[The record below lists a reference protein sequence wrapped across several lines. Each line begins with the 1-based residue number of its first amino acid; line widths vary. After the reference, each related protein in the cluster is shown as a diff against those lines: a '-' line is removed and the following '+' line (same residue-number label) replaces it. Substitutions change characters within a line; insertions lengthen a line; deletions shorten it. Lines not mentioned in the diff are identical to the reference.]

1 MPRKSLNPT
10 VMGKAYEFAC
20 VKALKELLENIRP
33 IEIIENSSLTVA
45 QDRYNE
51 IPKDEQ
57 DKMFKSA
64 IAGIKT
70 IMDME
75 PRIEEDGNDKLTISL
90 QPDNVAVNG
99 DVRDILIIRRS
110 IEWEIGISVKHN
122 HAALKH
128 SRLSKKIDFGKE
140 WLDINCSEN
149 YFNEIAP
156 IFDNLMS
163 MKKEQKQWAEVLN
176 KSETIYIPILNAFM
190 KELNSLYEKHKNL
203 VAENIVIYLI
213 GSNGK
218 DYYKMI
224 HRNNNKIKVQ
234 PFNIYGTLNKKSTNK
249 EPSIKYKK
257 IKFPTKIIDLSL
269 KENSKTTVVLTMDNG
284 WAITFRIHNAEK
296 KIIPSLKFDIQ
307 LLGQPAELYYKEV
320 DW

>member
-1 MPRKSLNPT
+1 MPRTNINPT

-20 VKALKELLENIRP
+20 VKALKKLVESVRP
-33 IEIIENSSLTVA
+33 IEIIENSSFTVA

-64 IAGIKT
+64 IAGIRT
-70 IMDME
+70 IMEME
-75 PRIEEDGNDKLTISL
+75 PKIEEDGNDKLTISL
-90 QPDNVAVNG
+90 QPDNVAISG

-110 IEWEIGISVKHN
+110 INWEIGISVKHN

-128 SRLSKKIDFGKE
+128 SRLSKTIDFGKE
-140 WLDINCSEN
+140 WLDINCNEN
-149 YFNEIAP
+149 YFNEITP
-156 IFDNLMS
+156 IFDNLLLLKEKQ
-163 MKKEQKQWAEVLN
+163 KKWSEILN
-176 KSETIYIPILNAFM
+176 KSETIYLPILNAFM
-190 KELNSLYEKHKNL
+190 RELNSLYEKHKNL
-203 VAENIVIYLI
+203 VAEKLVIYLI

-218 DYYKMI
+218 DYYKII
-224 HRNNNKIKVQ
+224 HRNNNKVKIQ
-234 PFNIYGTLNKKSTNK
+234 PFNIYGTLNKKATNK
-249 EPSIKYKK
+249 EPSIKYRK

-284 WAITFRIHNAEK
+284 WAITFRIHNAESK
-296 KIIPSLKFDIQ
+296 VVPSLKFDIQ
-307 LLGQPAELYYKEV
+307 LLGQPADLYYKEV

>member
-20 VKALKELLENIRP
+20 VNALKELLENIRP
-33 IEIIENSSLTVA
+33 IEIIKNSSLTVA

-90 QPDNVAVNG
+90 QPDNVAVSG

-128 SRLSKKIDFGKE
+128 SRLSKKLDFGKE
-140 WLDINCSEN
+140 WFDINCSEN
-149 YFNEIAP
+149 YFYEIAP

-163 MKKEQKQWAEVLN
+163 MKKEQKQWSEVLN

-203 VAENIVIYLI
+203 VAEKIVIYLI
-213 GSNGK
+213 RSNGK

-234 PFNIYGTLNKKSTNK
+234 PFNIYGTLNKRATNK
-249 EPSIKYKK
+249 EPGIKYKK

>member
-1 MPRKSLNPT
+1 MPSTSINPT
-10 VMGKAYEFAC
+10 VMGKAYEYAC
-20 VKALKELLENIRP
+20 VKALKELLESIRP

-45 QDRYNE
+45 HDRYNE
-51 IPKDEQ
+51 IPKTEQ
-57 DKMFKSA
+57 DKMIKSA

-70 IMDME
+70 IMEME
-75 PRIEEDGNDKLTISL
+75 PKIEEDGNDKLTISL
-90 QPDNVAVNG
+90 QPDNVAISG

-128 SRLSKKIDFGKE
+128 SRLSKTIDFGKE
-140 WLDINCSEN
+140 WLDIDCNKN

-156 IFDNLMS
+156 IFDNLLLLKEKH
-163 MKKEQKQWAEVLN
+163 KKWSEISN
-176 KSETIYIPILNAFM
+176 KSDTVYLPILNAFM
-190 KELNSLYEKHKNL
+190 RELNSLYEKHKNI
-203 VAENIVIYLI
+203 VAEKLVIYLI

-218 DYYKMI
+218 DYYKII
-224 HRNNNKIKVQ
+224 HRNNNKVKIQ
-234 PFNIYGTLNKKSTNK
+234 PFNIYGTLNKKATNK
-249 EPSIKYKK
+249 EPSIKYRK

-284 WAITFRIHNAEK
+284 WAITFRIHNAESNVV
-296 KIIPSLKFDIQ
+296 PSLKFDIQ
-307 LLGQPAELYYKEV
+307 LLGQPADLYYKEV

>member
-1 MPRKSLNPT
+1 MIYVFIT
-10 VMGKAYEFAC
+10 YEFVC
-20 VKALKELLENIRP
+20 IKALEKLFKNIRP

-45 QDRYNE
+45 QNRYNE
-51 IPKDEQ
+51 IPKNEQ

-70 IMDME
+70 IMEME
-75 PRIEEDGNDKLTISL
+75 PKIEEDGNDKLTISL
-90 QPDNVAVNG
+90 QPDNVAIGG

-128 SRLSKKIDFGKE
+128 SRLSKTIDFGKE
-140 WLDINCSEN
+140 WFDINCNEN

-156 IFDNLMS
+156 IFDNLLLLKERQ
-163 MKKEQKQWAEVLN
+163 MKWSEISN
-176 KSETIYIPILNAFM
+176 KSETVYLPILNAFM
-190 KELNSLYEKHKNL
+190 RELNSLYEKHKNL
-203 VAENIVIYLI
+203 VAEKLVIYLI

-218 DYYKMI
+218 DYYKII
-224 HRNNNKIKVQ
+224 HRNNNKVKIQ
-234 PFNIYGTLNKKSTNK
+234 PFNIYGTLNKKATNK
-249 EPSIKYKK
+249 EPSIKYRK

-284 WAITFRIHNAEK
+284 WAITFRIHNAESK
-296 KIIPSLKFDIQ
+296 VVPSLKFDIQ
-307 LLGQPAELYYKEV
+307 LLGQPADLYYKEV